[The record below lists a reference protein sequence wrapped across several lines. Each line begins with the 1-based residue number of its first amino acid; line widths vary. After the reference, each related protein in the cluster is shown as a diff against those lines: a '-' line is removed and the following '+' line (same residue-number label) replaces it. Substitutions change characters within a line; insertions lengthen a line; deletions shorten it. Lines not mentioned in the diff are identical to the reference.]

1 MGISHEKFSQIVPQ
15 VYNADEAKALH
26 QERIRLLHVQQDLVK
41 LVKAN
46 DNIKELL
53 TIKKKLADLREE
65 LPSTWLDGLKKIT
78 AKIKHVFVN
87 TPEQI

>member
-1 MGISHEKFSQIVPQ
+1 MKQRNYTKQ
-15 VYNADEAKALH
+15 
-26 QERIRLLHVQQDLVK
+26 RIRLLHVQQDLVK

-53 TIKKKLADLREE
+53 TIKKELAELQEE
-65 LPSTWLDGLKKIT
+65 LPSTWLDVLKKIT

-87 TPEQI
+87 TPEQILEKNILIIIKY